1 MGSEIRLHGQLSRDF
16 DNSLSL
22 DHLLR
27 MLVVMLLVLLVLR
40 RLLLYVMT
48 YLVLNIL
55 CKIIDVGSD
64 VIHIKATIVSTL
76 HVKLF
81 LVCDRRSNLGY
92 HMIRL
97 TRF

>member
-1 MGSEIRLHGQLSRDF
+1 MGSEIRLHGQLSCDF

-27 MLVVMLLVLLVLR
+27 MLMLVLL
-40 RLLLYVMT
+40 RLLLLYMLT

-55 CKIIDVGSD
+55 CEIIDVSSY

>member
-1 MGSEIRLHGQLSRDF
+1 MGSEIRLHGQLSCDF

-27 MLVVMLLVLLVLR
+27 MLMLVLLR

-55 CKIIDVGSD
+55 CEIIDVGSY

>member
-1 MGSEIRLHGQLSRDF
+1 MGSEIRFHGQLSCDF
-16 DNSLSL
+16 DYSLSL

-27 MLVVMLLVLLVLR
+27 MLVVLMVMLLR
-40 RLLLYVMT
+40 RLLLYMLT

-55 CKIIDVGSD
+55 CEIIDVGSD

>member
-1 MGSEIRLHGQLSRDF
+1 MGSEIRLHGQLSCDF

-27 MLVVMLLVLLVLR
+27 MLVVLLLVLR
-40 RLLLYVMT
+40 RLLLYMLT

-55 CKIIDVGSD
+55 CEIIDVGSY